1 MLSGRPAGRHPTPAS
16 LSAVCASTTSPGGTP
31 PGARGL
37 ALRAAAEGFRHRAV
51 RQDED
56 EVSAAFGVRMY
67 PTNIVVGP
75 DGRVLYAATGY
86 DEPAIRAAID
96 STAR

>member
-1 MLSGRPAGRHPTPAS
+1 MPHLSDLWSGISSRRDDVVF
-16 LSAVCASTTSPGGTP
+16 LAVNIGDSRDTIADWW
-31 PGARGL
+31 R
-37 ALRAAAEGFRHRAV
+37 AEGFRHRAV